1 MSSAEKKRAKLVMS
15 SSPPPPGAQAAEP
28 AEPAE
33 RVRRIINAEVN
44 GRCGASM
51 RSRKNGEREALA
63 CLQLMR
69 KVVANVLS
77 THPDGFEGVRQ
88 PGGEGAFRQI
98 SCASKSFKTKIQPV
112 VGGEALLRAIGY
124 SKQVREFVGHYVLEE
139 RGGERERLL
148 GAVAAI
154 DGALGAMA
162 ASPAPRRQTA
172 TEEAAARRE
181 QVLKDI
187 EADRDERKEKMQRR
201 REGKRAGEAD
211 DAGEGDRGAAT

>member
-1 MSSAEKKRAKLVMS
+1 MKP
-15 SSPPPPGAQAAEP
+15 SPLPVARGEGR
-28 AEPAE
+28 E
-33 RVRRIINAEVN
+33 RVDVEVRGARR
-44 GRCGASM
+44 S
-51 RSRKNGEREALA
+51 
-63 CLQLMR
+63 
-69 KVVANVLS
+69 
-77 THPDGFEGVRQ
+77 
-88 PGGEGAFRQI
+88 
-98 SCASKSFKTKIQPV
+98 
-112 VGGEALLRAIGY
+112 Y
-124 SKQVREFVGHYVLEE
+124 YVLEE